1 MLRRRFVGSSKPL
14 GKNRPSDYGND
25 DVGKEED
32 GMNDHADH
40 ESRATPVEPVV
51 GAFRCATDSMS
62 HLKMESDL
70 TTGVG
75 QFLVVTPPI

>member
-1 MLRRRFVGSSKPL
+1 MGSRKPI
-14 GKNRPSDYGND
+14 GKEETSDYRND
-25 DVGKEED
+25 DVGKEKD
-32 GMNDHADH
+32 GMNDHTDH
-40 ESRATPVEPVV
+40 ESRATPVEPVL

-75 QFLVVTPPI
+75 QFRGRYPTNLDK